1 LEATVVE
8 RIAKG
13 FRQLVVFTVFVFLAF
28 WGAAD
33 GVVIGSRILRFVA
46 EQVSVRLHEVQ
57 QELNTWRTVLP
68 PRR

>member
-1 LEATVVE
+1 MVE

-13 FRQLVVFTVFVFLAF
+13 FRQLVVSTVFVFLVF

-33 GVVIGSRILRFVA
+33 GIVIGSRMLRFVA

-57 QELNTWRTVLP
+57 QELEAWHTVLP